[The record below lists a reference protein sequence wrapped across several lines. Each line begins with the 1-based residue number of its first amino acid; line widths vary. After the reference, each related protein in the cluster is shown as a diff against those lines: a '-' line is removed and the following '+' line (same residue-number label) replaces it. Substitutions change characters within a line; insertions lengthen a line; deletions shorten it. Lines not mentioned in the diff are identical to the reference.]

1 MNNQERK
8 DNIEQEYN
16 SSLENYDTQYK
27 LCKKQCYG
35 NKTLETLMETVF
47 ENLRSKET
55 EIYVLKMLC
64 LKQDEIIE
72 NSTNFDSHL
81 R

>member
-1 MNNQERK
+1 MDNQERK

-27 LCKKQCYG
+27 LCKKQHYG

-47 ENLRSKET
+47 ESLRKKEA
-55 EIYVLKMLC
+55 EIYILRMVGPN
-64 LKQDEIIE
+64 QDIIIE
-72 NSTNFDSHL
+72 NLTHFDSNL
-81 R
+81 G